1 MNEFDGEEEKIIT
14 LQILYPFLES
24 RFYPSSLLHSSTYSK
39 GDSAFA
45 HSILHSWIYLIRC
58 EVNGLFSIQIIIIIL
73 SSSSNFLSKKNN
85 NPYNFF
91 YRIVEREWNG
101 PQPHL

>member
-45 HSILHSWIYLIRC
+45 HSILHS
-58 EVNGLFSIQIIIIIL
+58 
-73 SSSSNFLSKKNN
+73 
-85 NPYNFF
+85 
-91 YRIVEREWNG
+91 
-101 PQPHL
+101 